1 MSGPYIKVRTT
12 PSLIPLW
19 NNTLAD
25 IPEINVRDNVNYANE
40 GTSTRVPTWNGQIQQ
55 LDSGSDFVAFLHHF
69 GVPCMYF
76 GLVSTPEVSD
86 LYGVYHSIYDSF
98 TWMEKYGDPLFERHV
113 ALAKIWGLLALRLTD
128 SITVPMDPTVHAK
141 YISSYVDEIS
151 DDLDS
156 VIPPALRNSSSQLV
170 ELSDA
175 GKRQY
180 DMKAFVLAPLKH
192 SVALFA
198 FAAALLLDQA
208 RVEQSTKGNVSVH
221 TNDALSLYHR
231 QFLTKD
237 GLPQRKWFKYV
248 LLAPSNYYGG
258 ITLPGVK
265 WAIDELS
272 DEGISEKG
280 LFRLM
285 KNVRI
290 ASSRITAAAM
300 YMLGSISRKNDE
312 STQLKPF
319 FDIPN
324 LVANAF

>member
-25 IPEINVRDNVNYANE
+25 IPEINVRDNVSYTNDE
-40 GTSTRVPTWNGQIQQ
+40 TSTRVPTWNGQIQQ
-55 LDSGSDFVAFLHHF
+55 LGSGSDFVAFLHHF

-76 GLVSTPEVSD
+76 GFVATPEVSD

-98 TWMEKYGDPLFERHV
+98 TWMEKYGDPLFERH
-113 ALAKIWGLLALRLTD
+113 ATLARMWGLLALRLTD
-128 SITVPMDPTVHAK
+128 GTTVPMDPTVHAK
-141 YISSYVDEIS
+141 YILSYVDKIS
-151 DDLDS
+151 YDLDS

-175 GKRQY
+175 EKRQH
-180 DMKAFVLAPLKH
+180 DMKALLLAPLKH
-192 SVALFA
+192 SVVLFA

-208 RVEQSTKGNVSVH
+208 RMEQSTKGNVSVH

-248 LLAPSNYYGG
+248 LLAPSASYGG
-258 ITLPGVK
+258 APLPGVK

-272 DEGISEKG
+272 DEGISDKG
-280 LFRLM
+280 LFVLM
-285 KNVRI
+285 NNVHI

-300 YMLGSISRKNDE
+300 YMMASISHKNDE

-319 FDIPN
+319 FDILN
-324 LVANAF
+324 SVADMR